1 MVDCLHQLAV
11 IGKVQSVLP
20 CKRDRLKI
28 ELPFEYLRCL
38 SDIEVRT
45 VGRVQEQQLR
55 IWQLFLKEIESDSDN
70 VAELKWCLETEE
82 AFSPAAL
89 CAYLE
94 KLGDA

>member
-1 MVDCLHQLAV
+1 MCAV
-11 IGKVQSVLP
+11 VSI
-20 CKRDRLKI
+20 CCRL
-28 ELPFEYLRCL
+28 YL
-38 SDIEVRT
+38 IT
-45 VGRVQEQQLR
+45 QEQQLR